1 MSKKTRTHKLQL
13 DIALLYKKDPTAEG
27 LETVLDFVQKAWY
40 KEEDLSRKEAAA
52 KAYNEEKLAAAQ
64 KLYNNMVTFYEMYYP
79 DDKVDMTFDEFYEA
93 LEA

>member
-1 MSKKTRTHKLQL
+1 MPTKTRTHKLQL
-13 DIALLYKKDPTAEG
+13 DIALLYKKNPTAEG
-27 LETVLDFVQKAWY
+27 LEEALDFVRDAWY
-40 KEEDLSRKEAAA
+40 KEESILQQEAEA

-79 DDKVDMTFDEFYEA
+79 NDKVNMTFDEFYEA